1 MAADSQI
8 SVNKREREV
17 LVTREDTGLSRRK
30 YLAAVTALAGSPA
43 LAGCA
48 GDGGSTATD
57 DADDDASGGGAE
69 TGESDD
75 TGEPQSGG
83 HLRTSLVSP
92 VNHFDLHINGLM
104 VASIVGYQS
113 VEKLFEPNTD
123 LELVGLLAEDVAISD
138 DGLTWDI
145 TIREGAM
152 FHPPHEREL
161 VAEDVVTNF
170 ERILDEDVGSFRS
183 LVLSAVDSMEA
194 TGDYSLTLEL
204 SEQQASLQAGLGG
217 YFGIPIFSPEAIEEG
232 NIRENPVGTG
242 PFVFDEWIPED
253 EIKLSAYDNYWM
265 EDRPYVDEVTIRPLA
280 EASVMVT
287 GLTDGDLHMLHKTPA
302 DFKPQLDN
310 DDSVTVHE
318 TDGLGYRALHVNPGS
333 TPTDGRAEG
342 LPTTDQSVRQAVLEA
357 VDRTAMVDI
366 IEGGLGTPT
375 QNYFP
380 ADHPWHIDYAP
391 YTTEANPE
399 RARELISESEFSE
412 PVPIN
417 IISASSDPVLQQLGT
432 ITRDNLSEAGFEPNL
447 TEYDIGTWV
456 TEAEAFRYD
465 VNVNYFAGWF
475 HPDGLRAWIDPDGLT
490 QMNYETENRDRIFE
504 LFEELNSTTDKSEA
518 DPLNE
523 ELQTLMIDDAAYV
536 PMYHPQKVRTTRNTV
551 KDFTVHP
558 FHLAYRLDEV
568 WLEE

>member
-8 SVNKREREV
+8 AIDKREREV

-30 YLAAVTALAGSPA
+30 YLAAVTALAGSPM

-48 GDGGSTATD
+48 GDGDSGAQTGDGTETGDGDGVATD
-57 DADDDASGGGAE
+57 TASG
-69 TGESDD
+69 
-75 TGEPQSGG
+75 EPRPGG

-123 LELVGLLAEDVAISD
+123 LELVELLATDVSISD

-145 TIREGAM
+145 TLREGAM
-152 FHPPHEREL
+152 FHPPYEREL
-161 VAEDVVTNF
+161 VAEDVVANF

-194 TGDYSLTLEL
+194 TGDYSLRLEL
-204 SEQQASLQAGLGG
+204 AEQQASLQAGLGG

-232 NIRENPVGTG
+232 NIRKQPVGTG
-242 PFVFDEWIPED
+242 PFVFEEWTPED
-253 EIKLSAYDNYWM
+253 QITLSAYDNYWT
-265 EDRPYVDEVTIRPLA
+265 EDRPYVDQVTIRPIA
-280 EASVMVT
+280 EASVLT
-287 GLTDGDLHMLHKTPA
+287 TELTDGNLHMLHKTPA
-302 DFKPQLDN
+302 DFKSQLEN

-333 TPTDGRAEG
+333 TPTDGRANG
-342 LPTTDQSVRQAVLEA
+342 LPTTDPQVRRAVLEA
-357 VDRTAMVDI
+357 VNRTAMVEI

-380 ADHPWHIDYAP
+380 DDHPWHVDYTP
-391 YTTEANPE
+391 YTVEANPE
-399 RARELISESEFSE
+399 RARELIGESGFSE
-412 PVPIN
+412 PVPIT

-432 ITRDNLSEAGFEPNL
+432 ITRDNLSQAGFEPDL

-504 LFEELNSTTDKSEA
+504 LFDELNSTTDKSEA

-523 ELQTLMIDDAAYV
+523 ELQQLMIDDAAYV
-536 PMYHPQKVRTTRNTV
+536 PMYHPRKVRTTRNTV
-551 KDFTVHP
+551 QDFTVHP

-568 WLEE
+568 WLDE